1 MLKASLE
8 NGTIFLDG
16 KEVECLK
23 SFNIA
28 SSAYDIGIAE
38 LTMCMDV
45 IIDETLT
52 ESQKK

>member
-8 NGTIFLDG
+8 NGTVFLNG

-28 SSAYDIGIAE
+28 SSAEDVGIAE

-45 IIDETLT
+45 IINQTSIEP
-52 ESQKK
+52 QKK

>member
-28 SSAYDIGIAE
+28 SSADDIGIAE

-45 IIDETLT
+45 IIDQTLT